1 MLLVFC
7 IEKIKF
13 PESYFASSSFLKPL
27 LFSVTWLSSDS
38 GSYWLW
44 ITFSFKH
51 FAETFQTKSLFTFI
65 FSVYWFRK
73 HCLHYTFTCSVL
85 CISHGLLKRKKFQK
99 SYQKV
104 CDFIRTLR
112 RCLRE
117 GRHLWHKIF
126 LKQYFP
132 LLMLSYH
139 VSRNI
144 ELTPL
149 LYRTNILFLSAFRST
164 FHTFTMSKGR

>member
-1 MLLVFC
+1 M
-7 IEKIKF
+7 
-13 PESYFASSSFLKPL
+13 
-27 LFSVTWLSSDS
+27 
-38 GSYWLW
+38 
-44 ITFSFKH
+44 
-51 FAETFQTKSLFTFI
+51 
-65 FSVYWFRK
+65 YWFRK

-85 CISHGLLKRKKFQK
+85 CISHSLLKRKKFQK

-104 CDFIRTLR
+104 CDFIRRLK

-132 LLMLSYH
+132 LLILSYH

-149 LYRTNILFLSAFRST
+149 LYRTNILFLSAFST
-164 FHTFTMSKGR
+164 LSPCPRVAKYPGILTHSITLSFFITIVSVNFTLRFFAPLWLKLESCNFYQLFWIHFY